1 MARSEDKDSDSIVV
15 HTGKRVGA
23 APTQNLGRALE
34 RLRDRLGRVEAV
46 GSPRVG
52 GIAETL
58 YVRTERGATLF
69 DISRPDEP
77 RELHV
82 YQMAAWYEGVA
93 LGGNLMA
100 RLGADSNMVE
110 LYAVSASETV

>member
-1 MARSEDKDSDSIVV
+1 M
-15 HTGKRVGA
+15 
-23 APTQNLGRALE
+23 
-34 RLRDRLGRVEAV
+34 
-46 GSPRVG
+46 GSLRVG

-69 DISRPDEP
+69 DISHPDEP

-82 YQMAAWYEGVA
+82 YQMRAWYEGVA

-100 RLGADSNMVE
+100 KLEPDANKVE
-110 LYAVSASETV
+110 LYAVTATENV